1 MWNSQ
6 CLDRKVKRQRKGLQ
20 APFETGDYNGV
31 SEELQNLHG
40 PNANRNTAKS
50 AVLQVRRVQ
59 AISGYMEREGNDP
72 IEETAG
78 FVAELSAQYGCE
90 ALFRDFSGWDASW
103 RTQPEMWMAELREE
117 VQSDFGRPGGNGPRP
132 MSGEQT
138 AEASPSER
146 SAHIGQ

>member
-1 MWNSQ
+1 MLGQESEA
-6 CLDRKVKRQRKGLQ
+6 QRKGLQ

-40 PNANRNTAKS
+40 PNANRNIAKS

-90 ALFRDFSGWDASW
+90 ACSGTSLVGTLHGVPNRKCGWPNWGRKS
-103 RTQPEMWMAELREE
+103 RERL
-117 VQSDFGRPGGNGPRP
+117 GKPGGNGPRP